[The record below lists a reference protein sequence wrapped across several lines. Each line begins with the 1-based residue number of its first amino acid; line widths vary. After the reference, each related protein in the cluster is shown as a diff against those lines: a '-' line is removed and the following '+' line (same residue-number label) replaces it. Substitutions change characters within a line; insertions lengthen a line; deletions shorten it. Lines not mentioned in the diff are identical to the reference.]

1 VSQTDK
7 QRNIG
12 SSDKIAPRRTGVA
25 LNSVWNI
32 AGQSFPLLLAA
43 FAIPILVRKLG
54 VDRFGVLTLAWTLVG
69 YFSLFDL
76 GIGRAITK
84 LLAEKIALKDSEAA
98 RSLIWTAIFSMA
110 LLGIC
115 FGAGLFALAPWLS
128 HSALKIPPPL
138 QSETLYS
145 FYFLALTVPFVT
157 LTCGLRGMLEARQ
170 CFGAVNALRV
180 GLGWI
185 TYLGPLAVLP
195 FSRSIFSVVL
205 ILVVA
210 RIIGCGLHF
219 WLCGRYIP
227 MFAQDVRWSRK
238 SFVELVGFGSWI
250 TVSNILSPI
259 MVYMD
264 RFLIGSLLSISA
276 VAYYTTPFELVTKLW
291 VIPSSLAGVL
301 FPAFSE
307 TQALKNHDR
316 TTSLYESGVASTF
329 AIVFPVTLVII
340 LFAPEGLKL
349 WLGLDFARRSA
360 NILQILAVGVFANSL
375 ANIPYAL
382 LQASG
387 RPDLTAKLHLI
398 EVPCY
403 IGLLY
408 WGIRLRGI
416 EGAALAWTCR
426 LCVETLILFLLS
438 KFVQNA
444 FLARRLRITL
454 AAGSTALLSACI
466 IVGLLFKIVFIV
478 IALPLFACVTWC
490 WTLTDLER
498 LRLSSWLK
506 TIPVF
511 G

>member
-1 VSQTDK
+1 MSQGDN
-7 QRNIG
+7 QN
-12 SSDKIAPRRTGVA
+12 KIESHELAPRRTGVI
-25 LNSVWNI
+25 LNSVWNLS
-32 AGQSFPLLLAA
+32 GQTLPLLLAA
-43 FAIPILVRKLG
+43 FAIPILLRQLG

-76 GIGRAITK
+76 GMGRAITK
-84 LLAEKIALKDSEAA
+84 LLAEKIALRDSEAA
-98 RSLIWTAIFSMA
+98 RNLIWTTIFSMTV
-110 LLGIC
+110 LGLC
-115 FGAGLFALAPWLS
+115 FGGGILALAPWLS

-138 QSETLYS
+138 QSETLHSLYC
-145 FYFLALTVPFVT
+145 LALAVPFAT
-157 LTCGLRGMLEARQ
+157 LTSGLRGMLEARQ
-170 CFGAVNALRV
+170 CFGAVNVLRV

-195 FSRSIFSVVL
+195 FSRSLFSVVL

-210 RIIGCGLHF
+210 RIVGCGLHF
-219 WLCGRYIP
+219 WLCGRCIP
-227 MFAQDVRWSRK
+227 MFAREIGWCRK

-250 TVSNILSPI
+250 TVSNIISPI

-301 FPAFSE
+301 FPTFSE
-307 TQALKNHDR
+307 ALAVNNQHR
-316 TTSLYESGVASTF
+316 TTSLYESGVVSTF
-329 AIVFPVTLVII
+329 AFVFPLTLII
-340 LFAPEGLKL
+340 IVFAPEGLKL
-349 WLGLDFARRSA
+349 WLGVDFARRSA
-360 NILQILAVGVFANSL
+360 PILRILAVGVFANSL

-398 EVPCY
+398 EVPFY
-403 IGLLY
+403 AGVLY

-426 LCVETLILFLLS
+426 LCVEALILFLLS
-438 KFVQNA
+438 RFVQHG
-444 FLARRLRITL
+444 FLARRLRITI
-454 AAGSTALLSACI
+454 AVGITALFCACI
-466 IVGLLFKIVFIV
+466 IAGLLFKV
-478 IALPLFACVTWC
+478 IFVLTALPVFACATWC
-490 WTLTDLER
+490 WTLTDIER
-498 LRLSSWLK
+498 VRLSSWLK